1 MKETDY
7 QRLIIDYLT
16 VLEKQN
22 KLWFQ
27 RTNNTAI
34 YDPVGKKF
42 RSLSKGQKKGFPDI
56 IVFMNGKTIG
66 LEIKTPTGRQS
77 AEQKIMEQKMKE
89 QGAEYYVVKSL
100 EEVKQIIEELQE

>member
-1 MKETDY
+1 MKESDY
-7 QRLIIDYLT
+7 QRTIIDYLEI
-16 VLEKQN
+16 LEKQN

-34 YDPVGKKF
+34 YDPVGKRF

-56 IVFMNGKTIG
+56 IVFMNSRTIG

-77 AEQKIMEQKMKE
+77 EEQKIMEQKMKE
-89 QGAEYYVVKSL
+89 QGVEYYVVKSL
-100 EEVKQIIEELQE
+100 EEVKKIIEELQE

>member
-56 IVFMNGKTIG
+56 IVFMNGKTIVATDIPG
-66 LEIKTPTGRQS
+66 VNEIVNDKNGILVPVKDSERL
-77 AEQKIMEQKMKE
+77 AEAIKFLASSTCVI
-89 QGAEYYVVKSL
+89 
-100 EEVKQIIEELQE
+100 

>member
-7 QRLIIDYLT
+7 QRVIIDYLT

-56 IVFMNGKTIG
+56 IVFTKGRTI
-66 LEIKTPTGRQS
+66 GRQS

-89 QGAEYYVVKSL
+89 QGAEYYVIKSL
-100 EEVKQIIEELQE
+100 EEVKKIIN

>member
-27 RTNNTAI
+27 KTNNTAI

-42 RSLSKGQKKGFPDI
+42 RSLSKGQKKGFPI
-56 IVFMNGKTIG
+56 
-66 LEIKTPTGRQS
+66 
-77 AEQKIMEQKMKE
+77 
-89 QGAEYYVVKSL
+89 
-100 EEVKQIIEELQE
+100 

>member
-1 MKETDY
+1 MKEIDY
-7 QRLIIDYLT
+7 QRVIIDYLT
-16 VLEKQN
+16 ILEKQN

-34 YDPVGKKF
+34 YDSVGKKF

-56 IVFMNGKTIG
+56 IVFTKGRTIG
-66 LEIKTPTGRQS
+66 LEIKTPIGRQS

-100 EEVKQIIEELQE
+100 EEVKKIIN

>member
-7 QRLIIDYLT
+7 QRVIIDYLT

-42 RSLSKGQKKGFPDI
+42 RSLSKGQKKDSQ
-56 IVFMNGKTIG
+56 T
-66 LEIKTPTGRQS
+66 
-77 AEQKIMEQKMKE
+77 
-89 QGAEYYVVKSL
+89 
-100 EEVKQIIEELQE
+100 